1 MPPNRQPKQ
10 HRSAISDDIK
20 HQICEWSDA
29 NKNKK
34 HHEIAEHFNN
44 NHPNLTINRSTV
56 SKILK
61 EKDKWKAVV
70 IAEVSNKTF
79 R

>member
-1 MPPNRQPKQ
+1 MPPNRPKQ
-10 HRSAISDDIK
+10 RHSAISEDLK
-20 HQICEWSDA
+20 CQICEWSEA
-29 NKNKK
+29 NRNKK
-34 HHEIAEHFNN
+34 HHEIANHFNEKYSN
-44 NHPNLTINRSTV
+44 VKIERSTV

-70 IAEVSNKTF
+70 NSESSNKTF

>member
-1 MPPNRQPKQ
+1 MPPDRQPKQ
-10 HRSAISDDIK
+10 HRSAISDDLK
-20 HQICEWSDA
+20 RQICEWSDA

-34 HHEIAEHFNN
+34 HHEIAAYFNEKYSDMN
-44 NHPNLTINRSTV
+44 IDWSTIT
-56 SKILK
+56 KILK

-70 IAEVSNKTF
+70 SAEVSNKTF

>member
-1 MPPNRQPKQ
+1 MPPNRPKQ
-10 HRSAISDDIK
+10 RRSAINEDLK
-20 HQICEWSDA
+20 RQICEWSEA
-29 NKNKK
+29 NRNKK
-34 HHEIAEHFNN
+34 HHEIANHFNEKYSN
-44 NHPNLTINRSTV
+44 VKIERSTV

-70 IAEVSNKTF
+70 NSESSNKTF